1 MSRHQSRVV
10 VMQSVYQWKYN
21 VGSKIKDIALENI
34 QTHPSENLEDNFII
48 KSITEIKKNIDK
60 IEKTITIA
68 APDWPIDQIDQI
80 DLAILVV
87 GVYEL
92 LFREDIPP
100 KVAIDEAVEL
110 GKEFGGDN
118 TAPFVNGVLGTVFR
132 ASDRYEGAKSEII
145 HTRNKREKKKNKKKE
160 KAKDDKK
167 LRKKT

>member
-34 QTHPSENLEDNFII
+34 KTHPSENLEDDFII
-48 KSITEIKKNIDK
+48 KSITEIKKKIDK

-145 HTRNKREKKKNKKKE
+145 HTRDKREKQESTKE
-160 KAKDDKK
+160 KNQDDKK
-167 LRKKT
+167 PREKT

>member
-10 VMQSVYQWKYN
+10 VMQSIYQWKYN
-21 VGSKIKDIALENI
+21 KGSKIKGIALENI
-34 QTHPSENLEDNFII
+34 KTHPSENLEDDFII
-48 KSITEIKKNIDK
+48 KSITDIEKKIDK

-68 APDWPIDQIDQI
+68 APDWPLDQIDQI

-145 HTRNKREKKKNKKKE
+145 HTREKRKKEESTKEKPDDNKKTRR
-160 KAKDDKK
+160 KA
-167 LRKKT
+167 